1 MSGRKHHHVP
11 QFLQRRFGR
20 AGRKSTTIFVF
31 RSDGNVFSTNTENYG
46 AERDFY
52 ADAGDFFVDDLITEY
67 ETDIQPFLKRLLEG
81 DPQAL
86 GDGQTIAEIVAH
98 LEMRS
103 AFLRSQ
109 MLEISGLM
117 AAFLERTFSDRT
129 SVKKMLAACLHDNPE
144 MMRNAIT
151 QHFGSD
157 TVSNALEEFIA
168 PQIGTL
174 LENNL
179 QPLLES
185 FTDALFN
192 VRSVFSKAVKPVHL
206 KSLSSRP
213 TDVARKDRYGTYS
226 YSLQKFNDIPLI
238 LPDTMVAFSTK
249 KRLTPFIQKSDELI
263 EILLPLSSDT
273 LLIGT
278 KRPQP
283 PMQRTGGEVNS
294 MLASTSFGAFIA
306 CVDDPRLRK
315 LAKKIGRNAELLPEH
330 DARRIF
336 REVLA
341 DLTSRG

>member
-31 RSDGNVFSTNTENYG
+31 RSDVHVFPTNTENYG

-67 ETDIQPFLKRLLEG
+67 EEDIQPFLNKLLEG

-86 GDGQTIAEIVAH
+86 GDSQTIAEVVAH

-109 MLEISGLM
+109 MLETSGLM
-117 AAFLERTFSDRT
+117 AEFLERTFSDRT
-129 SVKKMLAACLHDNPE
+129 SVKKMLAACLCDNPE
-144 MMRNAIT
+144 MMQNAIT

-157 TVSNALEEFIA
+157 AVSSALEQFVA

-174 LENNL
+174 LGSNL

-185 FTDALFN
+185 FTDALLS
-192 VRSVFSKAVKPVHL
+192 VRSVFANSVKPAHL

-213 TDVARKDRYGTYS
+213 ADAARKDKYGSYS
-226 YSLQKFNDIPLI
+226 YRLQKFNDTPLI

-249 KRLTPFIQKSDELI
+249 KGLTPFVQKSDELI

-273 LLIGT
+273 LLVGT
-278 KRPQP
+278 KRP
-283 PMQRTGGEVNS
+283 PMQRTGSEVNS
-294 MLASTSFGAFIA
+294 LLASTSFGAFIA
-306 CVDDPRLRK
+306 REDDPRLRR
-315 LAKKIGRNAELLPEH
+315 LAKKIGRNAVLLPEH

-341 DLTSRG
+341 ELTSRG